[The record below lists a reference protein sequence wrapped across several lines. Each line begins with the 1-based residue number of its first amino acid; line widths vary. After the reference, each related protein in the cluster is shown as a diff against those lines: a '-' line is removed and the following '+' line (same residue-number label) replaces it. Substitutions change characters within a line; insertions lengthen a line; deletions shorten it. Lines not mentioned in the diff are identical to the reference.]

1 MTTASHPRTPCF
13 QLDKPLSNDGSCLTE
28 TRFQLDA
35 LKVRPKPCL
44 TKAIREHPIYKGVRE
59 REQLVRQLDNKLEN
73 HARSE
78 SSCPIKVVHA
88 NNLSNRLTNSPTG
101 RITGLEST
109 PETGAETIGHRPG
122 IDESTNQRRK
132 AIIRCSIGPY
142 AGPLPHLRFDTPRDA
157 IRS

>member
-1 MTTASHPRTPCF
+1 MTTASQPRNPRF
-13 QLDKPLSNDGSCLTE
+13 QLGSDLPNKPTCLTE
-28 TRFQLDA
+28 SPFRLGS
-35 LKVRPKPCL
+35 LKVRPKSCL
-44 TKAIREHPIYKGVRE
+44 TKPKQEQPIYQEVRE
-59 REQLVRQLDNKLEN
+59 REQLVRQLGNKLEN
-73 HARSE
+73 CSRN
-78 SSCPIKVVHA
+78 PKNRPVVIYRD
-88 NNLSNRLTNSPTG
+88 NLPNCLTNSPTG